1 VRYGI
6 YGDIHGNLHALDA
19 VLEAYQD
26 EDIDVYL
33 CTGDLVGYGAHPR
46 ECIERVREISQD
58 VIAGN
63 HDFAV
68 CEKLALDFFNTYAK
82 SAVLWTREQLSE
94 DDLDY
99 LRHLKLTAIVDEHT
113 TVSHATIYDAHA
125 FDYIQTQYDAH
136 LSLQELSTTCG
147 FVGHSHIPICFYLRD
162 GSVNWT
168 MEPTLD
174 VSGLDKALINVGSV
188 GQPRDENPDAAYAV
202 YDTDAQKVWIKRV
215 PYDVEGAIAAIEAN
229 NLPRILGER
238 LRLGK

>member
-1 VRYGI
+1 VRYCI
-6 YGDIHGNLHALDA
+6 FGDIHGNLHALEAMLEDCQNEEIDA
-19 VLEAYQD
+19 
-26 EDIDVYL
+26 YL
-33 CTGDLVGYGAHPR
+33 CTGDLVGYGAFPK
-46 ECIERVREISQD
+46 ECIDTVRDISQE
-58 VIAGN
+58 VVAGN

-68 CEKLALDFFNTYAK
+68 CGKLALDFFNSYAK
-82 SAVLWTREQLSE
+82 AAVLWTREHLEE

-99 LRHLKLTAIVDEHT
+99 LRHLQLTAVVDADT

-147 FVGHSHIPICFYLRD
+147 FVGHSHIPIAFYLKD

-168 MEPTLD
+168 MEPTLELE
-174 VSGLDKALINVGSV
+174 GCEKALVNVGSV
-188 GQPRDENPDAAYAV
+188 GQPRDENPDAAYGL
-202 YDTDAQKVWIKRV
+202 YDTEAGVVTIRRV
-215 PYDVEGAIAAIEAN
+215 PYDVEAAIRAIEDN

>member
-1 VRYGI
+1 MRYGI
-6 YGDIHGNLHALDA
+6 FGDIHGNLHALDA
-19 VLEAYQD
+19 VLEAYKS
-26 EDIDVYL
+26 ESIDVYL
-33 CTGDLVGYGAHPR
+33 CTGDLVGYGAYPH
-46 ECIERVREISQD
+46 ECIERVREISQE
-58 VIAGN
+58 VVAGN

-82 SAVLWTREQLSE
+82 SAVLWTREQLTDE
-94 DDLDY
+94 DLDY
-99 LRHLKLTAIVDEHT
+99 LRNLKLTAIVDEHT

-147 FVGHSHIPICFYLRD
+147 FVGHSHIPIAFYLKE
-162 GSVNWT
+162 GAVNWT
-168 MEPTLD
+168 MEPSIE
-174 VSGLDKALINVGSV
+174 VAGLEKALVNVGSV

-202 YDTDAQKVWIKRV
+202 YDTEAQVVEVKRV
-215 PYDVEGAIAAIEAN
+215 PYDIEAAIAAIEEN